1 MSGSQTSIF
10 EEIPQADLFHKVND
24 ICAVVDFV
32 SSTEK
37 LFEITLHKIMA
48 LFGANR
54 GSIFTLKEGSDKLV
68 LVVAVGARHGEE
80 KAMVKRLGAGII
92 GKVAEEKNPIV
103 VEDIGKDVRFANF
116 KARQSYRTPS
126 FICVP
131 LMIKDDL
138 LGVINISD
146 KESGV
151 HFNMNEM
158 RLLDFLSS
166 QVALNYRRIRL
177 YQRFEKSITEAQ
189 RLKDKLGVS
198 DQETEHLK
206 KQVYIQE
213 KLATIGKLAGG
224 IAHEFNNPLDGVM
237 RYTNLSLEHVH
248 DDVVRG
254 YLLEVK
260 HGLDRM
266 ANIVKNLL
274 ACTRNQ
280 SLSTERAD
288 FGEALDYAL
297 AGLKAEIAHKNIEV
311 DRRIQKGIP
320 SILDLGIEGI
330 LSNLLRNAADA
341 VSENGKITVQAGYTD
356 NILTIIVGDTGRG
369 ISKEESEQIFE
380 PFFTTK
386 AMDKGCGLGLTI
398 VAEIVKS
405 YDGKIHVESKPGE
418 GTVFTINLPVKE

>member
-1 MSGSQTSIF
+1 MNGSLKSIF
-10 EEIPQADLFHKVND
+10 EEIPQSDLFYKIND

-32 SSTEK
+32 NSTEK
-37 LFEITLHKIMA
+37 LFEITLHKVMA
-48 LFGANR
+48 LFGARR
-54 GSIFTLKEGSDKLV
+54 GSVFTLLENSSELV
-68 LVVAVGARHGEE
+68 LAVAVGMKHREE
-80 KAMVKRLGAGII
+80 KEMVKRLGDGIV
-92 GKVAEEKNPIV
+92 GKVAQEKRPIV
-103 VEDIGKDVRFANF
+103 VEDIGTDGRFANF
-116 KARQSYRTPS
+116 KARKSYRTAS

-131 LMIKDDL
+131 LMVKDDL
-138 LGVINISD
+138 IGVINITD

-151 HFNMNEM
+151 HFSVNEM
-158 RLLDFLSS
+158 HLLDFLSS
-166 QVALNYRRIRL
+166 QIALNYRRIRL
-177 YQRFEKSITEAQ
+177 YQRFEKSIKETE
-189 RLKDKLGVS
+189 RLKDKLGQS
-198 DQETEHLK
+198 DQQTEYLK
-206 KQVYIQE
+206 KQIYIQE
-213 KLATIGKLAGG
+213 RLATLGKLAGG

-248 DDVVRG
+248 DEVVRG

-280 SLSTERAD
+280 SLTTERAD
-288 FGEALDYAL
+288 FNEALNYAL

-311 DRRIQKGIP
+311 TKDIQKDIP

-330 LSNLLRNAADA
+330 LANLLRNAVDA
-341 VSENGKITVQAGYTD
+341 VDENGKISVQVRYTD
-356 NILTIIVGDTGRG
+356 NILTIIVSDTGRG
-369 ISKEESEQIFE
+369 ISQEDSEQIFE

-405 YDGKIHVESKPGE
+405 YEGKIHVESRPGE